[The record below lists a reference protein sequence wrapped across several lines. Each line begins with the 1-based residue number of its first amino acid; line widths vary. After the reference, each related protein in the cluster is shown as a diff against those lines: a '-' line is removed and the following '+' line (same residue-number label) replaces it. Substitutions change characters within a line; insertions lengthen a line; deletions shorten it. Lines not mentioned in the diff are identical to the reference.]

1 MVDFLASDELAV
13 VEAETIVQQQLDV
26 GNNQFACVFVDGAM
40 EFLLNHGEHP
50 PKYFHLLGGE
60 MQCLRAGIT
69 EELVTVHLSA

>member
-26 GNNQFACVFVDGAM
+26 GNNQFACVLVDGAM

-50 PKYFHLLGGE
+50 PEILPPLGRRDAV
-60 MQCLRAGIT
+60 LPYWNN
-69 EELVTVHLSA
+69 

>member
-13 VEAETIVQQQLDV
+13 VEAETIVQQQLYV
-26 GNNQFACVFVDGAM
+26 GNNQFACVFVDSAM

-60 MQCLRAGIT
+60 MQCLRTGIT